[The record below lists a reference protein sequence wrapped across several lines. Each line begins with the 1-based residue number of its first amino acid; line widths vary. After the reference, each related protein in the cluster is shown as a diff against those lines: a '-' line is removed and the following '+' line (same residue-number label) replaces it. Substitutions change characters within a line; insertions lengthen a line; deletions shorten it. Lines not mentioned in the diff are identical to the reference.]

1 MLKGKSLLAVV
12 PARGGSKGVP
22 LKNIHPLAGKPLITH
37 TAELIRAC
45 GCFDKTVVSTD
56 EPRIAEVARTA
67 GLDVPFLRPAEIS
80 GDRIGDWDVL
90 AHALQETE
98 RLAGVQY
105 DVVVMLQPTSPLRRV
120 VDVHQTIER
129 LLDGGWDAVW
139 TVSAT
144 PLKYHP
150 FKQLTIED
158 GGQLRLVDA
167 RGQGIIARQQL
178 TPVYHR
184 NGVAYAFTRRTVL
197 EYRTLLP
204 ERATALVLDGEFVS
218 IDTIADFADVESLMR
233 RGEAPR

>member
-1 MLKGKSLLAVV
+1 MAV
-12 PARGGSKGVP
+12 
-22 LKNIHPLAGKPLITH
+22 HPLAGKPLVAH
-37 TAELIRAC
+37 AADVIRAC
-45 GCFDKTVVSTD
+45 GWFDKAVVSTD
-56 EPRIAEVARTA
+56 EPRIADIARAA
-67 GLDVPFLRPAEIS
+67 GLEVPFLRPAEIS

-120 VDVHQTIER
+120 EHVHQTIER
-129 LLDGGWDAVW
+129 LIDGGWDAVW

-150 FKQLTIED
+150 FKQLTMSEA
-158 GGQLRLVDA
+158 GQLRLVDP

-184 NGVAYAFTRRTVL
+184 NGIAYAFTRRTIL
-197 EYRTLLP
+197 DYRTLLP

-218 IDTIADFADVESLMR
+218 IDTIADFADVESVMR
-233 RGEAPR
+233 RSEAR